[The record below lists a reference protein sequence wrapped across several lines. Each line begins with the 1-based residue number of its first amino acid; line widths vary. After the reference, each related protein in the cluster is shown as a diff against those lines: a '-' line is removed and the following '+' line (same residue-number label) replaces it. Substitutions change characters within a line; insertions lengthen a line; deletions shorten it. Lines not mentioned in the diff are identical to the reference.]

1 MAAVAM
7 SVPAAETIRVMI
19 VDDSVVIRSI
29 LTRWLGEAAGFEIV
43 AAHRTGRA
51 AVEDV
56 ARAKPHVV
64 VLDIEMPDMDGL
76 TALPL
81 LLKTTPG
88 VAVLMA
94 SALTRRNAEVS
105 LRCLAMGAADYVAK
119 PEASQRDHD
128 DYRRDLIAKV
138 RSLGEAVRRRTDRRP
153 AAPAPAVAT
162 LYRAPIYAPKL
173 QAAPA
178 AVRNPSM
185 VRPKALAIGSSTG
198 GPKALETVLSSISR
212 QIADIPVIIT
222 QHMPATFTAVLAEH
236 LGRATGRPSHE
247 AIDGEILQP
256 GVIYVAPGGRHLKV
270 VRRGPAVAI
279 ALNDDPPENFCRPAV
294 DPMFRSAAE
303 AFGSSLLAVV
313 LTGMGSDGAQGSRSV
328 AGAGGTVLAQDEA
341 TSVVWGMPGAT
352 VATGSCAAVLP
363 IQSIGPKIA
372 KLLSGD
378 FK

>member
-1 MAAVAM
+1 MAAVALPV
-7 SVPAAETIRVMI
+7 SAAEIIRVMI

-29 LTRWLGEAAGFEIV
+29 LTRWLSEAPGFEIV

-56 ARAKPHVV
+56 TRAKPHVV

-81 LLKTTPG
+81 LLKATPG

-119 PEASQRDHD
+119 PEASQSGQDE
-128 DYRRDLIAKV
+128 YRRGLVAKV
-138 RSLGEAVRRRTDRRP
+138 RGLGEAVLRREDRRP
-153 AAPAPAVAT
+153 AYRPAAPRIAAVAPV
-162 LYRAPIYAPKL
+162 RVPQA
-173 QAAPA
+173 AAPA
-178 AVRNPSM
+178 AMRKPSL

-198 GPKALETVLSSISR
+198 GPKALETVLMSLGPQLASV
-212 QIADIPVIIT
+212 PVIIT

-236 LGRATGRPSHE
+236 LGRATGRPAHE
-247 AIDGEILQP
+247 AIDGETLQP
-256 GVIYVAPGGRHLKV
+256 GVIYVAPGGRHLKIA
-270 VRRGPAVAI
+270 RRGGSVVA
-279 ALNDDPPENFCRPAV
+279 ALSDDPPENFCRPSV

-303 AFGSSLLAVV
+303 VYGPALLAVV
-313 LTGMGSDGAQGSRSV
+313 LTGMGSDGAASSRAV
-328 AGAGGTVLAQDEA
+328 VGAGGTVIAQDEA

-352 VATGSCAAVLP
+352 VAAGSCSAVLP
-363 IQSIGPKIA
+363 LQSIGPKIA
-372 KLLSGD
+372 RLLSGD
-378 FK
+378 AK